1 MGTKQFHLLLVLCA
15 SDLNQQKKEKVKT
28 LSVKESKKNLRVAGS
43 TLLKDSELLSQMF
56 KIKEEEERTGRLR
69 TTHTEGFFL
78 KINKQTKIT
87 HKTANR
93 IMM

>member
-1 MGTKQFHLLLVLCA
+1 MV
-15 SDLNQQKKEKVKT
+15 NQQKKEKVKT
-28 LSVKESKKNLRVAGS
+28 LSVKESEKNLRVAGS

-56 KIKEEEERTGRLR
+56 KIKKEEERTGRLR
-69 TTHTEGFFL
+69 TTHIERLFFL
-78 KINKQTKIT
+78 KINKQIKIT